1 VNFNLVDAAK
11 LVAADLVLMSV
22 TGAASD
28 SPMELGRMKY
38 AEKYLR
44 ASGLR
49 FYEQLFALDP
59 TVAHLFAHVDIDH
72 QERKLMIMMTEIVRV
87 LDQPVEL
94 VPELASLGHRHVGYG
109 VKDDDYGSI
118 GSALL
123 WLLEQVLG
131 EEFTPELREAW
142 SEAYLLVS
150 SIMRRGA
157 ARAGAGS
164 V

>member
-1 VNFNLVDAAK
+1 MTPEQHALVRE
-11 LVAADLVLMSV
+11 SWRRFE
-22 TGAASD
+22 
-28 SPMELGRMKY
+28 PRF
-38 AEKYLR
+38 R
-44 ASGLR
+44 ATGLR

-72 QERKLMIMMTEIVRV
+72 QERKLMTMLTEIVRV
-87 LDQPVEL
+87 LDRPNEL
-94 VPELASLGHRHVGYG
+94 VPELADLGHRHVSYG

-118 GSALL
+118 GAALL

-131 EEFTPELREAW
+131 EEFTPDLREAW

-157 ARAGAGS
+157 ARGGS

>member
-1 VNFNLVDAAK
+1 
-11 LVAADLVLMSV
+11 
-22 TGAASD
+22 
-28 SPMELGRMKY
+28 
-38 AEKYLR
+38 
-44 ASGLR
+44 
-49 FYEQLFALDP
+49 
-59 TVAHLFAHVDIDH
+59 
-72 QERKLMIMMTEIVRV
+72 MIMMTEIVRV

>member
-1 VNFNLVDAAK
+1 MTPEQHALVRESWRRFEPRFRAA
-11 LVAADLVLMSV
+11 
-22 TGAASD
+22 
-28 SPMELGRMKY
+28 
-38 AEKYLR
+38 
-44 ASGLR
+44 GLR

-72 QERKLMIMMTEIVRV
+72 QERKLMTMLTEIVRV
-87 LDQPVEL
+87 LDRPNEL
-94 VPELASLGHRHVGYG
+94 VPELAGLGHRHVSYG

-118 GSALL
+118 GAALI

-131 EEFTPELREAW
+131 EEFTPELRAAW

-157 ARAGAGS
+157 ARGGS

>member
-1 VNFNLVDAAK
+1 MPYRPGP
-11 LVAADLVLMSV
+11 VAALPVATPYSPAMTPEQHTLVRESWRRFE
-22 TGAASD
+22 
-28 SPMELGRMKY
+28 PRF
-38 AEKYLR
+38 R

>member
-1 VNFNLVDAAK
+1 MTPEQHALVRE
-11 LVAADLVLMSV
+11 SWRRFE
-22 TGAASD
+22 
-28 SPMELGRMKY
+28 PR
-38 AEKYLR
+38 LR
-44 ASGLR
+44 ATGLR

-72 QERKLMIMMTEIVRV
+72 QERKLMTMLTEIVRV
-87 LDQPVEL
+87 LDRPNEL
-94 VPELASLGHRHVGYG
+94 VPELADLGHRHVSYG

-118 GSALL
+118 GAALL
-123 WLLEQVLG
+123 WLLEQVLE
-131 EEFTPELREAW
+131 EEFTPDLREAW

-157 ARAGAGS
+157 ARGGS

>member
-1 VNFNLVDAAK
+1 MTPEQHALVRE
-11 LVAADLVLMSV
+11 SWRRFE
-22 TGAASD
+22 
-28 SPMELGRMKY
+28 PRF
-38 AEKYLR
+38 R
-44 ASGLR
+44 ATGLR

-72 QERKLMIMMTEIVRV
+72 QERKLMTMLTEIVRV
-87 LDQPVEL
+87 LDRPNEL
-94 VPELASLGHRHVGYG
+94 VPELADLGHRHVSYG

-118 GSALL
+118 GAALI

-131 EEFTPELREAW
+131 EEFTPELRAAW

-157 ARAGAGS
+157 ARGGS

>member
-1 VNFNLVDAAK
+1 MTPEQHALVRE
-11 LVAADLVLMSV
+11 SWRRFE
-22 TGAASD
+22 
-28 SPMELGRMKY
+28 PRF
-38 AEKYLR
+38 R
-44 ASGLR
+44 ATGLR

-72 QERKLMIMMTEIVRV
+72 QERKLMTMLTEIVRV
-87 LDQPVEL
+87 LDRPNEL
-94 VPELASLGHRHVGYG
+94 VPELAGLGHRHVSYG

-118 GSALL
+118 GAALI

-131 EEFTPELREAW
+131 EEFTPELRAAW

-157 ARAGAGS
+157 ARGGF

>member
-1 VNFNLVDAAK
+1 MTPEQHVLVRE
-11 LVAADLVLMSV
+11 SWRRFE
-22 TGAASD
+22 
-28 SPMELGRMKY
+28 PRF
-38 AEKYLR
+38 R
-44 ASGLR
+44 ATGLR

-72 QERKLMIMMTEIVRV
+72 QERKLMTMLTEIVRV
-87 LDQPVEL
+87 LDRPNEL
-94 VPELASLGHRHVGYG
+94 VPELADLGHRHVSYG

-118 GSALL
+118 GAALI

-131 EEFTPELREAW
+131 EEFTPELRAAW

-157 ARAGAGS
+157 ARGGS

>member
-1 VNFNLVDAAK
+1 MTPEQHALVRE
-11 LVAADLVLMSV
+11 SWRRFE
-22 TGAASD
+22 
-28 SPMELGRMKY
+28 PRF
-38 AEKYLR
+38 R
-44 ASGLR
+44 ATGLR

-72 QERKLMIMMTEIVRV
+72 QERKLMTMLTEIVRV
-87 LDQPVEL
+87 LDRPNEL
-94 VPELASLGHRHVGYG
+94 VPELADLGYRHVSYG

-118 GSALL
+118 GAALI

-131 EEFTPELREAW
+131 EEFTPELRAAW

-157 ARAGAGS
+157 ARGGS